1 MLTHASVIKV
11 SCLYSTLQ
19 NHNYQISAK
28 EKKTFVN
35 DVKNNITDYLTG
47 WKKKLI
53 LECLLYAFITI
64 SITMSYCNI
73 TITVIQNTPKW
84 IVLFLKAHMQPCK
97 DILFVVNQY

>member
-1 MLTHASVIKV
+1 MLSHVSVINV

-47 WKKKLI
+47 WKKK
-53 LECLLYAFITI
+53 
-64 SITMSYCNI
+64 
-73 TITVIQNTPKW
+73 
-84 IVLFLKAHMQPCK
+84 
-97 DILFVVNQY
+97 